1 MDIKWPDACPLFFVE
16 FFFFIS
22 AFHIWIPSLL
32 FFFSFSESSGIGWIF
47 VAKNFKNKCVLQLF
61 WKYELLDV
69 IL

>member
-32 FFFSFSESSGIGWIF
+32 FFFPSRNLLELAEFSWLRISKINVSFNYFEST
-47 VAKNFKNKCVLQLF
+47 NYLT
-61 WKYELLDV
+61 
-69 IL
+69 